1 MKLELEFD
9 VSGYEAQA
17 DAVVERAIGPAIVD
31 ALNAAARAARL
42 RVIEA
47 MPAFLDRPTPF
58 TTMGIGMFPAVVDP
72 ASDRDPAALVR
83 LMPQQAAYL
92 QYQVLGGERGPGDY
106 ASTALG
112 PLVPGPDARLDA
124 YGNLPRDYVDEE
136 LADDA
141 AWVEL
146 KPGEP
151 PALVR
156 EAGGH
161 LEILALIVHALHE
174 TPRLPFYD
182 LVTGAAVQAFPDAF
196 NAALAS
202 RVRSTD

>member
-1 MKLELEFD
+1 MKIEIEFD
-9 VSGYEAQA
+9 VSAYEAQA
-17 DAVVERAIGPAIVD
+17 DAVVERAIAPAIVD
-31 ALNAAARAARL
+31 ALNVAARAARL

-47 MPAFLDRPTPF
+47 MPAYLDRPTPF
-58 TTMGIGMFPAVVDP
+58 TNMGVGMFPATIDP

-83 LMPQQAAYL
+83 IMPQQANYM
-92 QYQVLGGERGPGDY
+92 QYAIFGGERGPGDY

-136 LADDA
+136 IADGA

-151 PALVR
+151 PALAR
-156 EAGGH
+156 ETGGR
-161 LEILALIVHALHE
+161 LEILALIVHSLHE

-182 LVTGAAVQAFPDAF
+182 LVANAAVQAFPDAF
-196 NAALAS
+196 DRAPAA
-202 RVRSTD
+202 RVQSAD

>member
-9 VSGYEAQA
+9 VSAYEAQA
-17 DAVVERAIGPAIVD
+17 EAVVERAIAPAIVD

-42 RVIEA
+42 RIIEA

-58 TTMGIGMFPAVVDP
+58 TTIGGGMFPATVDP

-83 LMPQQAAYL
+83 LMPQQANYM
-92 QYQVLGGERGPGDY
+92 QYAVFGGERGPGDY

-124 YGNLPRDYVDEE
+124 YGNLPREYVDEV
-136 LADDA
+136 LADGA

-156 EAGGH
+156 GTGGC
-161 LEILALIVHALHE
+161 LEILGLPEALNLS
-174 TPRLPFYD
+174 
-182 LVTGAAVQAFPDAF
+182 G
-196 NAALAS
+196 
-202 RVRSTD
+202 